1 MIADPLINELGAEE
15 KQRVEERTEALVKA
29 LTMWAQRYPFVRTGR
44 ILTASLETAVAL
56 PRLPLS
62 DALLAAQMI
71 LWIYGLDDVADERLM
86 AVGEL
91 RRRGERWCAIA
102 GDGFGSGMD
111 EEEDGGNELTA
122 MLLDMRERLVQSR
135 LFEPLREYWTTCLN
149 LLVEAMA
156 RESQYALEYEAHG
169 PGALPTLEEYLETG
183 IHSIG
188 MPFWEATV
196 LILSN
201 DDAVLEQFEVV
212 IEVIARAGA
221 AMRLYN
227 DVRTFDKEMREG
239 GINAILIV
247 HHELLAGGME
257 KSQESALVEA
267 RRRIL
272 RLADSHAERCYEL
285 VGRIETGNGQFEAGV
300 SRLLA
305 LYARFYGH
313 SERDRYVTAPDQVGA
328 GGPIRFSTASGLFT
342 TACAESG
349 E

>member
-1 MIADPLINELGAEE
+1 MVADALNALSTEE
-15 KQRVEERTEALVKA
+15 KQQVEERTEALIEA
-29 LTMWAQRYPFVRTGR
+29 LTTWARRYPFVRIGR

-71 LWIYGLDDVADERLM
+71 LWIYGLDDVADERL
-86 AVGEL
+86 ATVGEL
-91 RRRGERWCAIA
+91 RRRGERWCAMA
-102 GDGFGSGMD
+102 GAGSGID
-111 EEEDGGNELTA
+111 EEKDGGDELTA
-122 MLLDMRERLVQSR
+122 MLLDMKERLAQSR
-135 LFEPLREYWTTCLN
+135 LFEPLREYWTTCLR

-156 RESQYALEYEAHG
+156 RESEYALEYQAHG

-196 LILSN
+196 LILLN
-201 DDAVLEQFEVV
+201 DDAVLEQFGAVVEV
-212 IEVIARAGA
+212 IEHAGA
-221 AMRLYN
+221 ALRLYN

-239 GINAILIV
+239 GVNAILIV

-257 KSQESALVEA
+257 ESKESALVEA
-267 RRRIL
+267 WRRIL
-272 RLADSHAERCYEL
+272 RLADSHAERCYDL
-285 VGRIETGNGQFEAGV
+285 VGRIETGNGRFEAGV

-313 SERDRYVTAPDQVGA
+313 SERDRYVTALDRVGA
-328 GGPIRFSTASGLFT
+328 GGPIWFSTASGLFT
-342 TACAESG
+342 TARAES
-349 E
+349 EE